1 MEITVKINGMMCP
14 HCENHVKTALEE
26 LENVTEVTADF
37 KTAQAVIKASGA
49 VDSNKIKEAVEK
61 AGYKFVEIE

>member
-26 LENVTEVTADF
+26 IDNVTEVTTDF
-37 KTAQAVIKASGA
+37 KNAQAVIKSSGA

-61 AGYKFVEIE
+61 AGYELVGIE